1 MKDYGLIAR
10 EKRQRLELSQKEV
23 AKKAGCHPRTVRAF
37 ENDEHKIGLDY
48 VIAIYKVLGLKL
60 VVEGEKNE

>member
-48 VIAIYKVLGLKL
+48 VIAIYKVL
-60 VVEGEKNE
+60 